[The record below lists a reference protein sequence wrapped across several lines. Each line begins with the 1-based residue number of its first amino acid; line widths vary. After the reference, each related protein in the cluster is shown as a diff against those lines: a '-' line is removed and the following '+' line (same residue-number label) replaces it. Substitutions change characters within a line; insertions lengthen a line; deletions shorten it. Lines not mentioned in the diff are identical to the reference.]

1 MLTAQQRTL
10 QQSIIRTLGVQA
22 HIDPATEQ
30 QRREQFIIR
39 YLQQS
44 GARALVLG
52 VSGGVDSLVVGY
64 MAQRA
69 VEAVRA
75 AGGQAHFLA
84 LRLPYG
90 QQQDEQDAM
99 AALECIRP
107 DEVRTLDIQPA
118 TDALVVQIE
127 QGGVALPQAER
138 DFIIGNIKAR
148 QRMVSQY
155 ACAAALGGLVLGS
168 DHAAEALMGYF
179 TKYGDG
185 AADLMPL
192 AGLTKGQVR
201 TLAEHYGAPD
211 HLVHKV
217 PTADLES
224 GRPLL
229 PDEQAFGI
237 SYENIEAFLC
247 GQSVLPEVFDIIMQ
261 HYRSSTHKRQLPA
274 HP

>member
-99 AALECIRP
+99 AALECIQP

-192 AGLTKGQVR
+192 AGLTKGHVR

-211 HLVHKV
+211 HR
-217 PTADLES
+217 ES
-224 GRPLL
+224 GRPVL

-247 GQSVLPEVFDIIMQ
+247 GQSVSPEVFDIIMQ